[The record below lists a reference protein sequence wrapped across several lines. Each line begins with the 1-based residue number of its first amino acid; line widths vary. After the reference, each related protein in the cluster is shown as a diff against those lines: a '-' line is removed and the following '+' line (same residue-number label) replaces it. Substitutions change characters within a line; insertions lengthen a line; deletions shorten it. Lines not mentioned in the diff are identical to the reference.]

1 MIGFEGIRDQEE
13 LEEKL
18 KELHEEKVEENSFKQ
33 GVYCELMLDLYN
45 RKDHLSETEIKFMDL
60 LKKLIEKGFSFS
72 FREARKLVSQRFTK
86 EQRMEKEFI
95 ELFDRFEKKI
105 EK

>member
-1 MIGFEGIRDQEE
+1 M
-13 LEEKL
+13 
-18 KELHEEKVEENSFKQ
+18 KELHAEKVEENLVKQ
-33 GVYCELMLDLYN
+33 GIYCELMLDLYN

-60 LKKLIEKGFSFS
+60 LKRLIEKGFCFS
-72 FREARKLVSQRFTK
+72 LREVRKLVSQRFTK